1 MTTSTV
7 IIIVAVIAA
16 LLIGFIALVAY
27 GSSQDEKARE
37 QWQQKINA
45 FKKEFDAF
53 MDKWDW
59 KDDPACE
66 WRSKHCTVKKN
77 TRMLETTF
85 GDLFEGLKPMLD
97 KYAGTE
103 LNPYGF
109 RSTVYLPITDNE
121 KSDDDRD
128 NRPLRLFEN
137 ACAQYIKRKRGE
149 LEDGVVAGVVEWVKY
164 LDGHRKA

>member
-37 QWQQKINA
+37 QYQQKVNA
-45 FKKEFDAF
+45 FNKEFDVF
-53 MDKWDW
+53 MDKWNW
-59 KDDPACE
+59 KDDPDCE

-103 LNPYGF
+103 LNPYRF
-109 RSTVYLPITDNE
+109 RSIVYLPITDNE
-121 KSDDDRD
+121 KSDDKDKD

-137 ACAQYIKRKRGE
+137 ACAQYIKRKRAE
-149 LEDGVVAGVVEWVKY
+149 LEAGKVKWNEY
-164 LDGHRKA
+164 LDGHQKA

>member
-7 IIIVAVIAA
+7 IIVVVAVIAA
-16 LLIGFIALVAY
+16 LLIGFFALVAY
-27 GSSQDEKARE
+27 GEHKDEKARE
-37 QWQQKINA
+37 QHQQKVQA
-45 FKKEFDAF
+45 FQEEFDAF

-59 KDDPACE
+59 KDDPSKE

-77 TRMLETTF
+77 TKMLETTF

-103 LNPYGF
+103 LNPYLF
-109 RSTVYLPITDNE
+109 RATVYLPITDNE
-121 KSDDDRD
+121 KSDDNDSD

-137 ACAQYIKRKRGE
+137 ACAQYIKSKRAE
-149 LEDGVVAGVVEWVKY
+149 LAADKVKWNEY

>member
-53 MDKWDW
+53 TQ
-59 KDDPACE
+59 A
-66 WRSKHCTVKKN
+66 V
-77 TRMLETTF
+77 
-85 GDLFEGLKPMLD
+85 
-97 KYAGTE
+97 GT
-103 LNPYGF
+103 GA
-109 RSTVYLPITDNE
+109 STVQKDTPG
-121 KSDDDRD
+121 
-128 NRPLRLFEN
+128 
-137 ACAQYIKRKRGE
+137 AHC
-149 LEDGVVAGVVEWVKY
+149 
-164 LDGHRKA
+164 